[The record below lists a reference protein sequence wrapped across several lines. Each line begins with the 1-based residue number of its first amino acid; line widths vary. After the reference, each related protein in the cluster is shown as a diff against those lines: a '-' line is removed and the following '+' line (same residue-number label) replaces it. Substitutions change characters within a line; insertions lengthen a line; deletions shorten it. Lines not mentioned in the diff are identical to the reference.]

1 MRLGPVR
8 SDPGTCTGVLAGKH
22 GCSVG
27 EGTVATWM
35 VGTGVTRGG
44 TNWGRWGSSTDG
56 DMAGADTAAGHI
68 SASGTGCCGNAAT
81 SIVGKQRVALQS
93 WGEVGEG

>member
-44 TNWGRWGSSTDG
+44 TNWGSWGSSTDG
-56 DMAGADTAAGHI
+56 DMAGWHI
-68 SASGTGCCGNAAT
+68 SASGTGCCGNGAT
-81 SIVGKQRVALQS
+81 AIVGKPRAALQS
-93 WGEVGEG
+93 